1 MQKEVYLWL
10 KFGLINL
17 GIVALIGCILRYKI
31 AFSLPFIDQK
41 NLLHGHSHFAF
52 SGWISHVLMTL
63 LVYFLT
69 KRGLSFGFSKYKW
82 LLIGNL
88 ISAYGMLF
96 SFPIQGYGPVSIFF
110 STFSVLV
117 SYVFAFVFWK
127 DINQWASGLVAG
139 LWFKA
144 ALFFYAISSAGTIY
158 LAYSLTSNHFE
169 QKTYLAS
176 VYFYLHFQYNGWFF
190 FACMGLLWQ
199 FFESKG
205 IWISRGNAVFT
216 LFLVAAFPAYF
227 LSILWWPLPDVLV
240 FTGFLSAFLQLM
252 AWGYLVRQILLSKND
267 VGFRLSGF
275 GRNALI
281 LSALALS
288 VKLLLQLGST
298 YPPLSQLAF
307 GFRPIVIGYL
317 HLVLLGVIT
326 LFLLG
331 FMASSGLI
339 RQNSLARKGLRIF
352 VVGILANEFL
362 LMGQGIAALDAQS
375 LPMINELLLLAALVL
390 LSGIS
395 LLAVSQ
401 FHVKSKQ
408 PLME

>member
-1 MQKEVYLWL
+1 
-10 KFGLINL
+10 
-17 GIVALIGCILRYKI
+17 
-31 AFSLPFIDQK
+31 
-41 NLLHGHSHFAF
+41 
-52 SGWISHVLMTL
+52 
-63 LVYFLT
+63 
-69 KRGLSFGFSKYKW
+69 
-82 LLIGNL
+82 
-88 ISAYGMLF
+88 
-96 SFPIQGYGPVSIFF
+96 
-110 STFSVLV
+110 
-117 SYVFAFVFWK
+117 
-127 DINQWASGLVAG
+127 
-139 LWFKA
+139 
-144 ALFFYAISSAGTIY
+144 LFF
-158 LAYSLTSNHFE
+158 
-169 QKTYLAS
+169 
-176 VYFYLHFQYNGWFF
+176 
-190 FACMGLLWQ
+190 
-199 FFESKG
+199 
-205 IWISRGNAVFT
+205 
-216 LFLVAAFPAYF
+216 VAAFPAYF
-227 LSILWWPLPDVLV
+227 LSILWWPLPGILV